1 MCQQSLQALTH
12 VSHAQIDEGELRVS
26 LDFTLIF
33 RILIFPGFT
42 FILLLTMFCDWVER
56 KIEARMQNR
65 IGPMYT
71 GPAGVLQ
78 PLADFI
84 KLLIKEDIVPFN
96 VRNFV
101 FKFAPIIS
109 LSFFIFSFVFL
120 PIDGANIIFDSCFE
134 GDLILVLTLVSIAN
148 FLLFLSGWS
157 STNPYSVIGATRVLT
172 QLTAY
177 DIPLFIL
184 ALAPAFLAG
193 SLSISTI
200 VSRQHIPFALMIP
213 WAFALFI
220 VALQA
225 ELEKDPFDV
234 PHAET
239 EIVAGYE
246 TEYTGRRLA
255 FLKLA
260 KDVQIV
266 LGAAIA
272 VELFLGGPHGPVFYG
287 SSAFWCTLW
296 FTFKLLVVIAF
307 TEYLTCI
314 FARLRIDQ
322 VLSVNWRLLLPLSL
336 LSLAAAAGVSL
347 WLNPLWR

>member
-1 MCQQSLQALTH
+1 M
-12 VSHAQIDEGELRVS
+12 
-26 LDFTLIF
+26 
-33 RILIFPGFT
+33 
-42 FILLLTMFCDWVER
+42 
-56 KIEARMQNR
+56 
-65 IGPMYT
+65 GPVYT

-84 KLLIKEDIVPFN
+84 KLLTKEDIVPFN
-96 VRNFV
+96 VKNFV
-101 FKFAPIIS
+101 FRLAPIV
-109 LSFFIFSFVFL
+109 SFSIFVFSFAFL
-120 PIDGANIIFDSCFE
+120 PIDGVNVIFGSNFE

-157 STNPYSVIGATRVLT
+157 STNPYSAVGATRVLT
-172 QLTAY
+172 QLLGY
-177 DIPLFIL
+177 DIPLFVL

-200 VSRQHIPFALMIP
+200 ANVQYIPFAFLIP

-220 VALQA
+220 VTLQA

-234 PHAET
+234 THAET

-246 TEYTGRRLA
+246 TEYAGRRLA

-272 VELFLGGPHGPVFYG
+272 VELFLGGPYGPVFYG
-287 SSAFWCTLW
+287 SSAVWYTLW
-296 FTFKLLVVIAF
+296 FVLKLLIVIVI

-322 VLSVNWRLLLPLSL
+322 VLVVNWKLLLPLAF
-336 LSLAAAAGVSL
+336 LSLAAATGVGL
-347 WLNPLWR
+347 WLNSLGR